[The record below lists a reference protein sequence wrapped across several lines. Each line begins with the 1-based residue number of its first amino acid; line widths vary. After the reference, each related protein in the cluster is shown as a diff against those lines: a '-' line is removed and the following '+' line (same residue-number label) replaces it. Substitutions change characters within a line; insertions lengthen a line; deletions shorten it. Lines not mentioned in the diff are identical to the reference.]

1 MKLFQFPIVI
11 MYVVRLFLSLV
22 RTPLR
27 FLLCSLTLCSTTLLT
42 AAPAQAQKVSLP
54 LTFEQNRGQAPNE
67 VRWIGQGSSYRIL
80 LEGDGA
86 TFLLPDKNNMRTMAG
101 RRPVPIDRSL
111 QMKYSVIRMKLAGG
125 RPWKSISGVEP
136 TGGVS
141 NYLSP
146 TDGKNWISNVPQY
159 QRVKVAGVYP
169 GIDLVFYT
177 NDHDLEYD
185 FVVAPGADP
194 NQVQVVF
201 EGMKGMHVDDKSGDL
216 LLTAPDGSELRQFRP
231 KVYQQ
236 IANKRVEIA
245 GGYRMLGQE
254 RAAFTLAAYD
264 RTRALVI
271 DPKVDFTT
279 FYGGNSADV
288 PLAIAVDDDGNSY
301 ITGFTSSR
309 NFPVTNTSTWQNCHS
324 FDFAGFCATVANIFV
339 AELDPT
345 GKIVFASY
353 GGVGGGNAIALDST
367 GVYVTGE
374 VLPPDG
380 DNVIGYSDNNNGDTF
395 VWRLQ
400 SKGGLQDYY
409 QVLGGEG
416 TDSGNAIGLD
426 SMHNVWVAG
435 VTYSGED
442 FSTKSS
448 GDVDIFE
455 LAPNGE
461 FKHDYR
467 FGSKGEDV
475 AFGLAIGPAT
485 ADRAWVTGK
494 TCGNGFPTTDGIS
507 HQMSH
512 CGVFVLVLENSG
524 VQKLGMVFGG
534 TDGDDEG
541 DAIAPN
547 GSEDAYITGSVNS
560 TNFPT
565 TQGAFQ
571 TLKTAGPQAF
581 VAQVDSASSAGLL
594 VHSTVFSADGTTVPN
609 AIANNDG
616 RGVYLTG
623 STSSVHLPGGP
634 VLTPNPTAGFVTK
647 FSVDLSQVR
656 YTQLL
661 GLDVSGVALR
671 KTVPDAPEIY
681 TTGYRYTGGH
691 DYDHEDAFLVK
702 LEEGTPTS
710 RIANLPSQVNGPSF
724 PVSWSGSD
732 LAESITSYDVFV
744 SDNGGPFTAFQTGT
758 AATSATFTGMT
769 GHTYGFF
776 SIATDMAGNKEPM
789 KTAPDAVVAV
799 GPPTITCSGCFFMTN
814 GARATLTF
822 NVSTPGSVSTFS
834 FNNGDSAHP
843 VKFASTSISQ
853 ISVSGPFATFSG
865 EGTVNGQAGYMF
877 TVSATDGGGAG
888 SGLDTILVQIS
899 GPNNFTF
906 NAPATIAGGDI
917 AVHP

>member
-42 AAPAQAQKVSLP
+42 AAPAQAQRVSRP

-67 VRWIGQGSSYRIL
+67 VKWIGEGSSYRIL
-80 LEGDGA
+80 LERDGA
-86 TFLLPDKNNMRTMAG
+86 TFLLPDKNNMRAMAG
-101 RRPVPIDRSL
+101 RRPVPIDRSF
-111 QMKYSVIRMKLAGG
+111 QMNYSVIRMKLAGS
-125 RPWKSISGVEP
+125 RPWKGISGVEP

-146 TDGKNWISNVPQY
+146 TDGKSWISNVPQY

-339 AELDPT
+339 AELDAT
-345 GKIVFASY
+345 GKVVFASY

-395 VWRLQ
+395 VWRLE

-435 VTYSGED
+435 ATYSGED

-524 VQKLGMVFGG
+524 VQDLGMVFGG
-534 TDGDDEG
+534 VDGDDEG

-547 GSEDAYITGSVNS
+547 GSDDAYITGRVNS

-565 TQGAFQ
+565 TLGAFQ

-691 DYDHEDAFLVK
+691 DYDHEDAFVVN

-710 RIANLPSQVNGPSF
+710 AIKNLPSQVNGPSF
-724 PVSWSGSD
+724 TVGWSGSD
-732 LAESITSYDVFV
+732 LAESIASYDIFV

-758 AATSATFTGMT
+758 AATSATFTGMI

-776 SIATDMAGNKEPM
+776 TIATDTAGNKEPM

-814 GARATLTF
+814 GSRATLAF
-822 NVSTPGSVSTFS
+822 NVSSPGSGSTFS
-834 FNNGDSAHP
+834 FNNGDSTHP

-853 ISVSGPFATFSG
+853 ISVSGTFATFSG
-865 EGTVNGQAGYMF
+865 EGTVNGQTGYMF

-899 GPNNFTF
+899 GPNNFTY

-917 AVHP
+917 VVRP